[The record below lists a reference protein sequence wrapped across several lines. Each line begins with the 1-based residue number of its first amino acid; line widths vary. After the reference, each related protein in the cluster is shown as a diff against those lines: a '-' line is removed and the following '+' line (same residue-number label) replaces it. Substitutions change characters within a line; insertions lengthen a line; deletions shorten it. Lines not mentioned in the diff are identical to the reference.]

1 MSCRTLRFTALSV
14 FLAVLV
20 LSSAWEMHALRHDG
34 ELRLQQEAKTL
45 AKRASL
51 HFAGISWEMDAPA
64 ARSSIFVEMEDLR
77 LAGML
82 IHDREGLLEGM
93 RRNGL
98 WEPVPWD
105 DLTPENSV
113 EAAAP
118 LMMEDVPVGEVGG
131 YLSRRALDEELAAKA
146 RRELVRV
153 TALAVIPCIA
163 LALLLWQLAVRRAEH
178 DGVQA
183 LCASPSPDGKSCA
196 GEQGAALAPSLQLP
210 PDWDNEN
217 TRRAYLEACR
227 AFIRDQHASAALL
240 CRLTA
245 REDWGELREAARALH
260 EAARALNAFP
270 LAEAALSV
278 QDAALANT
286 ASAARR
292 VEICISALAGLLNA
306 IEKLVHDNAETEH
319 GAKT

>member
-1 MSCRTLRFTALSV
+1 MSCRTLRFTALSG

-34 ELRLQQEAKTL
+34 ELRLQQDARTL

-51 HFAGISWEMDAPA
+51 HFAGITWEMDAPA
-64 ARSSIFVEMEDLR
+64 ARNSIFVEMEDLR
-77 LAGML
+77 LAGIL
-82 IHDREGLLEGM
+82 IHDRKGLLEGM

-113 EAAAP
+113 EASAP
-118 LMMEDVPVGEVGG
+118 IMMEDVPVGEVVV

-153 TALAVIPCIA
+153 TALAVIPCVA
-163 LALLLWQLAVRRAEH
+163 LALLVWQLAVRRAEH
-178 DGVQA
+178 GAQTP
-183 LCASPSPDGKSCA
+183 CASPSPDGQSRA
-196 GEQGAALAPSLQLP
+196 GEQGAVLPPPLQLP

-240 CRLTA
+240 YRLTA
-245 REDWGELREAARALH
+245 REDWGELREAARALR
-260 EAARALNAFP
+260 EAALALNALP

-292 VEICISALAGLLNA
+292 VEICIPALTSVLNA
-306 IEKLVHDNAETEH
+306 VKKLVRDNAEAART
-319 GAKT
+319 